1 MTTILTENTLI
12 ELGFNKNEAKVYLS
26 LIKFGESDAN
36 QLIKDTKFH
45 KNIIYDNLEKLINK
59 GLVSYIQSD
68 NKKIYKLENSNNLI
82 EFFISKKEEI
92 EKKENIAKEVAK
104 EITKINQLKTFKQD
118 AKIFKGKQA
127 IKTFYNETLN
137 KGDYVVFGAPKNSI
151 EIMGE
156 LFWKVYNKR
165 KMEKKIKAKMIF
177 NQELKEFSK
186 QISNKDNSIRFFE
199 KEFEPLTETHIQAN
213 YVAIIVWT
221 AEPIIFYIEDD
232 EVAESYRKYFEKLWL
247 DSKK

>member
-1 MTTILTENTLI
+1 M
-12 ELGFNKNEAKVYLS
+12 
-26 LIKFGESDAN
+26 
-36 QLIKDTKFH
+36 
-45 KNIIYDNLEKLINK
+45 INK

-221 AEPIIFYIEDD
+221 AEPIIFYIEDN

-247 DSKK
+247 SSKK

>member
-221 AEPIIFYIEDD
+221 AEPIIFYIEDN

-247 DSKK
+247 SSKK